1 MDEELTGNQDRIDMN
16 HNGEIDA
23 DDFHI
28 LRGMDE
34 EEMGQ
39 QEQPMSTGELMDMID
54 NMSATDLIQFLK
66 DAGSDIKSKVMSM
79 ISSGADKTRDY
90 LNQRYPENEGALYEG
105 KLSINRAIDQ
115 MDALIDGLSD
125 PKKKVKTQK

>member
-1 MDEELTGNQDRIDMN
+1 MEE
-16 HNGEIDA
+16 
-23 DDFHI
+23 
-28 LRGMDE
+28 GMYE
-34 EEMGQ
+34 EESEMGQ
-39 QEQPMSTGELMDMID
+39 QQQQQQPISNAELWDMID
-54 NMSATDLIQFLK
+54 NMSATDFIQFLK

-90 LNQRYPENEGALYEG
+90 LNQRYPENEGSLYEG
-105 KLSINRAIDQ
+105 KLSIKKAIDK